1 MIKVNFK
8 DGTTLA
14 LDLSSDDDLK
24 QWEEWSNAKDFQGR
38 ITGIGIL
45 HNKRFLTIP
54 YPKRFRRIRF
64 YADLVYSE
72 RKGERKLMGEKL
84 TCHADEI
91 KLTLLVY
98 TYKDPP
104 PPVLCRMDME
114 RIGKQ
119 MFPGQSAV
127 NFRGKQ

>member
-1 MIKVNFK
+1 MVKVNFK

-14 LDLSSDDDLK
+14 FDLNNADDLK
-24 QWEEWSNAKDFQGR
+24 QWEEWSNANDFQGR

-54 YPKRFRRIRF
+54 YPKRFHRIRF

-72 RKGERKLMGEKL
+72 RKGERKLMGERL
-84 TCHADEI
+84 TLHADEI
-91 KLTLLVY
+91 KLELLVY

-104 PPVLCRMDME
+104 PPILSRINME

-119 MFPGQSAV
+119 MFPGNVGNS
-127 NFRGKQ
+127 RGQE

>member
-1 MIKVNFK
+1 MVNVNFR

-14 LDLSSDDDLK
+14 FDLNVAEDLR

-54 YPKRFRRIRF
+54 HPKKFKKIRF

-72 RKGERKLMGEKL
+72 KKGKRRLMGERL
-84 TCHADEI
+84 VCHADEI
-91 KLTLLVY
+91 KCSQTLEHLGSNNN
-98 TYKDPP
+98 
-104 PPVLCRMDME
+104 E
-114 RIGKQ
+114 RK
-119 MFPGQSAV
+119 
-127 NFRGKQ
+127 